1 MQIYSPALT
10 QKLDHI
16 SCFGLCED
24 AMCVWGKK
32 TGFSEQ
38 LLDFNILQLADS
50 KDSALFSE
58 EKVESTF

>member
-1 MQIYSPALT
+1 MQ
-10 QKLDHI
+10 
-16 SCFGLCED
+16 CVCE
-24 AMCVWGKK
+24 AKRQTEQK